1 MSSQNTFSQA
11 SRELKLKYQDLK
23 ASVDYEFSQRQAKV
37 SINIERL
44 RNERSYYIAK
54 LRLCEDI
61 EESRSRID
69 ELSGDIARYHMEKV
83 ELDRAHKES
92 INALKRRQNKEIDAL
107 ELKFA
112 KDFTVLSNSP
122 LTGKKGGEQ

>member
-1 MSSQNTFSQA
+1 MSTQDTFSKA

-23 ASVDYEFSQRQAKV
+23 ASVDHEFNQRQTKV

-69 ELSGDIARYHMEKV
+69 ELSDDIARYHMEKV
-83 ELDRAHKES
+83 ELDRARKES

-107 ELKFA
+107 ETQYSKR
-112 KDFTVLSNSP
+112 
-122 LTGKKGGEQ
+122 GGGQ

>member
-23 ASVDYEFSQRQAKV
+23 ASVDHEFNQRQTKV

-69 ELSGDIARYHMEKV
+69 ELSDDIARYHMEKV
-83 ELDRAHKES
+83 ELDRARKES

-112 KDFTVLSNSP
+112 KDVTVLSNSP
-122 LTGKKGGEQ
+122 HTGKEGGEQ

>member
-1 MSSQNTFSQA
+1 MSAQDTFSKA

-23 ASVDYEFSQRQAKV
+23 ASVNYEFSQRQAEV

-69 ELSGDIARYHMEKV
+69 ELSDDIARYHMEKV
-83 ELDRAHKES
+83 ELDRARKES
-92 INALKRRQNKEIDAL
+92 INALKRRQNKEVDAL

-112 KDFTVLSNSP
+112 KDFTALSNSP
-122 LTGKKGGEQ
+122 LAGKEGGEQ

>member
-11 SRELKLKYQDLK
+11 SRELKLKYQEQK

-37 SINIERL
+37 SLSIERL

-69 ELSGDIARYHMEKV
+69 ELSDDIARYHMEKV
-83 ELDRAHKES
+83 ELDRARKES

-112 KDFTVLSNSP
+112 KDVTVLSNSP